1 MLGAIIGDIIG
12 SVYEKREIKTTDFEI
27 FSKWSRFTDDTVLTI
42 ATADCILN
50 SGDFTNYYQKYG
62 KEYPKKGYGGT
73 FQNWIFSENP
83 QPYNSWGNGSAMRVS
98 PIGYVYDTIEETLQK
113 AKESAEV
120 THNHPEGI
128 KGAQAIAAA
137 IFIARNSGSKE
148 EIKQYITETFKYDLN
163 RTVESIRPSY
173 SFDVSCQG
181 SVPEAIIAFIDG
193 RDFESTIRLAISL
206 GGDADTL
213 AAMAG
218 SVAEAYFKEIPSELR
233 LESIKRLPDDFI
245 AIIDEFYLKYVKF
258 Q

>member
-12 SVYEKREIKTTDFEI
+12 SVYEKQEIKTTEFDL

-50 SGDFTNYYQKYG
+50 SGDYTLYYQKFG

-98 PIGYVYDTIEETLQK
+98 PIAYAYNTMEETLQN

-137 IFIARNSGSKE
+137 IFLARSGSSKK
-148 EIKQYITETFKYDLN
+148 EIKQFITNTFNYDLN

-173 SFDVSCQG
+173 NFDVSCQG
-181 SVPEAIIAFIDG
+181 SVPESIIAFLDG
-193 RDFESTIRLAISL
+193 DNYESTVRLAISL

-218 SVAEAYFKEIPSELR
+218 SIAEAFYKEIPSELR
-233 LESIKRLPDDFI
+233 LESIKRLPDEFI
-245 AIIDEFYLKYVKF
+245 AIIDKFYLKYVRF
-258 Q
+258 